1 MNKFVKYH
9 LPLILYLLFIFVM
22 SSLPGDSI
30 PDVTFEVSD
39 KVVHAAVYFILYF
52 LFQHSLHNQEK
63 YQLIKQNAFLFAFLF
78 TVLYAIS
85 DELHQFYVPSRDSDL
100 YDIVADA
107 AGGFIAYL
115 MAKLIIFYK
124 NRKSNGVWV

>member
-9 LPLILYLLFIFVM
+9 LPLILYLVFIFVM

-85 DELHQFYVPSRDSDL
+85 DELHQFYVPSRDSDF

-124 NRKSNGVWV
+124 NRKSNGIWV